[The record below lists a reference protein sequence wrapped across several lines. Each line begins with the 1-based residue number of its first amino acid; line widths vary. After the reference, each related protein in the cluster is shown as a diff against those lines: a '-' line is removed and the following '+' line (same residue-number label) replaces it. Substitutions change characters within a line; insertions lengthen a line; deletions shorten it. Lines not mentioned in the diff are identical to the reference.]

1 MRRSLF
7 AAVLLLLLFA
17 PSVWAQESELDIR
30 TREIAAQLQC
40 KVCTN
45 LSVQDSNSGMAEG
58 IKAKIRQKLQAG
70 ESEAEIKQYFVDVY
84 GEGILLEP
92 TRSGFN
98 LLIWAQPALVLLIG
112 VIVLGVAASR
122 WTRNTPA
129 PSAAE
134 PTDEDI
140 QQYDSLFRAELK
152 RTRERSG

>member
-1 MRRSLF
+1 MRRSFF
-7 AAVLLLLLFA
+7 AAVFLLLLCA
-17 PSVWAQESELDIR
+17 PTALAQESELDIR
-30 TREIAAQLQC
+30 TREIASQLQC

-58 IKAKIRQKLQAG
+58 IKTKIRQKLQAG

-122 WTRNTPA
+122 WTRNKPA

-134 PTDEDI
+134 PTDEDLDR
-140 QQYDSLFRAELK
+140 YDGLFREELR
-152 RTRERSG
+152 RTRERAG